1 MAEGHLMYI
10 AGEQVSAA
18 SGATEAVVNPATNER
33 IATVPMGD
41 ATDVDRAVA
50 AADEAFDDW
59 AATTPGK
66 RAELLLKL
74 ADRLEAHAE
83 EFAQLES
90 HNVGKPIAV
99 ARDEVHPVALHDHR
113 HDQQHFH
120 HRHVDARAQARPAA
134 EGEVGM
140 PRPTFRSRRQEAL
153 GVEGFRVVP
162 ELWVAMGEIGAQED
176 CRSCRNPEPADL
188 IVIASRGMTHTGG

>member
-1 MAEGHLMYI
+1 MGEPWDAAGHNAIQANVDPRSYRFPLSSCAHLSPVLKSNKSTVQHLNTNGRGGRRQRSGELHMAEGHLMYI

-74 ADRLEAHAE
+74 ADRLETHAE

-90 HNVGKPIAV
+90 LDVGKPISV
-99 ARDEVHPVALHDHR
+99 AR
-113 HDQQHFH
+113 
-120 HRHVDARAQARPAA
+120 
-134 EGEVGM
+134 GEV
-140 PRPTFRSRRQEAL
+140 PF
-153 GVEGFRVVP
+153 GV
-162 ELWVAMGEIGAQED
+162 
-176 CRSCRNPEPADL
+176 
-188 IVIASRGMTHTGG
+188 

>member
-1 MAEGHLMYI
+1 MLT
-10 AGEQVSAA
+10 SNA
-18 SGATEAVVNPATNER
+18 SLGSSDPT
-33 IATVPMGD
+33 
-41 ATDVDRAVA
+41 
-50 AADEAFDDW
+50 
-59 AATTPGK
+59 
-66 RAELLLKL
+66 
-74 ADRLEAHAE
+74 
-83 EFAQLES
+83 LES
-90 HNVGKPIAV
+90 SGVRGGSRVTPVQCRPHVMARNHVEDAIGFLAV